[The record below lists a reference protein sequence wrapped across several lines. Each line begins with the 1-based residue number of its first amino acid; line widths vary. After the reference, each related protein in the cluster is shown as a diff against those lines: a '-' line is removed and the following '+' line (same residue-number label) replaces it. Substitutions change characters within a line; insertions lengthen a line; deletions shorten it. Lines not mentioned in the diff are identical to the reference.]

1 MRSVQNPDRNPSDR
15 GQATMLLLACVV
27 LIAVVAVAAGS
38 LGVRI
43 VARQRAQTAADA
55 AALAGTVD
63 GRAAAAR
70 LAASNGGVL
79 VGYAELGDDVVAT
92 VEVGGERATARATDG
107 P

>member
-1 MRSVQNPDRNPSDR
+1 MRADPNPSDR
-15 GQATMLLLACVV
+15 GQATMLLLACVA

-43 VARQRAQTAADA
+43 IARQRAQTAADA

-63 GRAAAAR
+63 GRPAAAR
-70 LAASNGGVL
+70 LAASNGGRL
-79 VGYAELGDDVVAT
+79 VGYAEIGDDVVAT
-92 VEVGGERATARATDG
+92 VEVRGERATARATDG